1 MIIPVTFGWPSADLS
16 PNARVHWARLA
27 LAKKKARMEGHFSA
41 RIALK
46 RQGYGL
52 ANPYQLP
59 QSELSVSAQVTF
71 YPPNLVRR
79 DVDNFIA
86 RIKPH
91 LDGIADAIG
100 ADDSKWTW
108 AAPVMAA
115 PQKPARVVVT
125 LTVEAAS

>member
-1 MIIPVTFGWPSADLS
+1 MIIPVTLGWPSVDLS
-16 PNARVHWARLA
+16 PNARVHWATLA
-27 LAKKKARMEGHFSA
+27 RAKKHARNEAYFQVWQA
-41 RIALK
+41 RAHWLYLPK
-46 RQGYGL
+46 R
-52 ANPYQLP
+52 
-59 QSELSVSAQVTF
+59 ELSVSAQVTF
-71 YPPNLVRR
+71 YPPNANRR

-100 ADDSKWTW
+100 VDDSKWTW

-115 PQKPARVVVT
+115 PQKPARVLVT

>member
-1 MIIPVTFGWPSADLS
+1 VIIPITLGWPSADLS

-27 LAKKKARMEGHFSA
+27 RAKKVARSEAFFQVLEMRRF
-41 RIALK
+41 R
-46 RQGYGL
+46 GY
-52 ANPYQLP
+52 LP
-59 QSELSVSAQVTF
+59 KVELSVTAQVTF

-100 ADDSKWTW
+100 VDDSKWTW

-115 PQKPARVVVT
+115 PEKPARVVVT